1 MKTIIALF
9 IITILI
15 LSNNTFAQ
23 SCEDIQQQI
32 DSYNQKIENTNNS
45 ITTQKREIQKYTSML
60 VAIKKDIEVEKELY
74 EKVKNNQRLVRW
86 PGWPDEIT
94 KTFGTE
100 AGDISISVNGSDTVS
115 ITAPETIKEINIYF
129 KTWNMDGIYELTGV
143 KKGDLTQSVPNLNN
157 KSIKFVLS
165 TNVHKNMYVSQ
176 EDIIMYNTMDIV
188 LNNNKIIETT
198 FQLQIDKEAWWV
210 NGYGY

>member
-129 KTWNMDGIYELTGV
+129 KKWERDDVVSDIEEGTLMQNISNINT
-143 KKGDLTQSVPNLNN
+143 
-157 KSIKFVLS
+157 KSCKFVLS
-165 TNVHKNMYVSQ
+165 KDIPKNWYDAYGKIDFIV
-176 EDIIMYNTMDIV
+176 YNTMDIV

-198 FQLQIDKEAWWV
+198 FNIQVDKEKPWGQ
-210 NGYGY
+210 GY